1 MFFRIIFILSF
12 LIFVSSCNKSISLDK
27 EKQQAIERL
36 RIEQASI
43 HYETNKAYNDSL
55 WRLMDEFGRF
65 TDLREKENEI
75 INGKYA
81 SSLKMSHCIAIN
93 NVTDAAFLR
102 LNKLANVYRGR
113 RIDSIK
119 SDSLNLL
126 LKSILFYAKMETE
139 RNDKAPG
146 RFHASCFAIPRNAL
160 TVYFSLLPLMDNVEK
175 GTCDDE
181 LAKQVRNKLVSVG
194 FQSWTQPLRNDSTD
208 NNVISVE
215 RFRKHVWWVG
225 GNALDYRPLLEAA
238 LAMKSVPM
246 IDVLSEVTYKS
257 FSVVSQTTYDQ
268 AFWTEGMTADGAGW
282 GHGKQ
287 CLVWGYPID
296 GMKGAFKILKVLRG
310 TPWAETLTPEAVEV
324 VMNYIRGSAFYH
336 CKGIIPPVLD
346 RGNMTRSKNRKGNIP
361 SVSLASILLKDWR
374 TALTDNQVKELE
386 QFVSESNK
394 FDIQMS
400 NYPAGNYHGV
410 RYFYNNDDVIKK
422 NEDYYLFVNMASY
435 RVDGLESAYPG
446 AAGFNFYSADGVT
459 LFQDSGDEYRNILG
473 AMKLTA
479 WPGVTTRQTPVKL
492 NPIENWRGYTSL
504 YDFAA
509 GTTDGENDF
518 AAGFIYQK
526 INANTKSNPD
536 SLGTKDINKTIF
548 GVKANKGYFM
558 FDDMFIALGAGI
570 TNLQPELEGNI
581 TTTID
586 QTFSKMPP
594 EGWTDGR
601 KVVKTW
607 RKSAG
612 TENKWIRHGKFS
624 YFVVPEQTDGT
635 VRAVREIKPTDWRK
649 LCKVNTEPETDV
661 PVLLIE
667 IDHGK
672 EIVDGKYAYMVN
684 CGYDI
689 PSVLPKI
696 LTNTTSNQA
705 VESADGNKIGMVSY
719 DTNEKE
725 ITSSIGKFNIGIK
738 AALLVQRL
746 ENGKIRISVTDAM
759 MDKAND
765 IMKIKTT
772 VPLKGPGVNKTSDD
786 WYEISFKMPVE
797 PERGKSVS
805 FVFEQL

>member
-1 MFFRIIFILSF
+1 MFFCIILFLSF
-12 LIFVSSCNKSISLDK
+12 LIFASCDKIISVDR

-36 RIEQASI
+36 RAEQASI
-43 HYETNKAYNDSL
+43 HYEIDKAYNDSV
-55 WRLMDEFGRF
+55 WKLMDESGRF

-75 INGKYA
+75 IDGKYA
-81 SSLKMSHCIAIN
+81 SSHKMNHCIAIN
-93 NVTDAAFLR
+93 NVTDVAFLR
-102 LNKLANVYRGR
+102 LNKLTNIYRGR
-113 RIDSIK
+113 SIDSID

-126 LKSILFYAKMETE
+126 LKSILFYARMEIE

-160 TVYFSLLPLMDNVEK
+160 TVYFSLLPLMDSVED
-175 GTCDDE
+175 GTCDDV
-181 LAKQVRNKLVSVG
+181 LAKQVRNKLVTVG

-246 IDVLSEVTYKS
+246 IDVLSEVVYKS
-257 FSVVSQTTYDQ
+257 FSVVSQTTYDD

-296 GMKGAFKILKVLRG
+296 GLKGAFKILKSLRG

-346 RGNMTRSKNRKGNIP
+346 RGNMIRSKNCKGNIP
-361 SVSLASILLKDWR
+361 SVSIASILLKDWR
-374 TALTDNQVKELE
+374 NALTENQVEELE
-386 QFVSESNK
+386 QFVSESGK

-400 NYPAGNYHGV
+400 DYPSGNYHGV

-422 NEDYYLFVNMASY
+422 TKDYYIFVNMASY

-459 LFQDSGDEYRNILG
+459 LFQSSGDEYRNILG
-473 AMKLTA
+473 AMKLTS
-479 WPGVTTRQTPVKL
+479 WSGVTTRQTPVKL

-509 GTTDGENDF
+509 GATDGVNDF
-518 AAGFIYQK
+518 AAGFVYQK

-558 FDDMFIALGAGI
+558 FDDMFVALGAGI

-586 QTFSKMPP
+586 QTLSKMPP
-594 EGWTDGR
+594 EGWIDGR

-607 RKSAG
+607 NESEG
-612 TENKWIRHGKFS
+612 TGNTWIRHGKFS
-624 YFVVPEQTDGT
+624 YFVVPEQTDGI
-635 VRAVREIKPTDWRK
+635 VRVTREVKTTDWRK

-672 EIVDGKYAYMVN
+672 DVVDGKYAYMVS
-684 CGYDI
+684 CGNDI
-689 PSVLPKI
+689 PLTLPRI
-696 LTNTTSNQA
+696 LTNTTSLQV
-705 VESADGNKIGMVSY
+705 VESADGNKIGIVSY
-719 DTNEKE
+719 DMNEKE

-738 AALLVQRL
+738 AALLIQKL
-746 ENGKIRISVTDAM
+746 ENGKVRISITDAV
-759 MDKAND
+759 MDKIND
-765 IMKIKTT
+765 TMRIMTT
-772 VPLKGPGVNKTSDD
+772 VPLKGSGVKKVSDG

-797 PERGKSVS
+797 PERGKPVS
-805 FVFEQL
+805 LVFELL